1 MTVKRRDFL
10 CGAMTASL
18 LSSVPAW
25 ALQKSSSGKLDRLA
39 SNSWPFRAYF
49 DTPRMHEYRDTK
61 YPLLTQ
67 EEFPQFLAENFKIH
81 NVEFL
86 SQHFV
91 DTEPST
97 IDKVKTGLKKANS
110 RCCNLMDVQL
120 PGGVFAD
127 HTDRQAVTK
136 EAERWVNVAA
146 ALGCPSITVALT
158 GEGSAIPTTAAR
170 NLKPFVD
177 VAHARGVK
185 VLFHNDDIARESAET
200 LVAVIKQLGPDR
212 TGTCP
217 DFGNFATRSADFAL
231 SQLRM
236 LAPYASNIC
245 HSKDG
250 IADKGKFY
258 TDNFPASMR
267 VMQEAGFKGIYSLE
281 FEGLD
286 TPLAGIR
293 NLLNLTEKYMA

>member
-10 CGAMTASL
+10 GGAMTASL
-18 LSSVPAW
+18 LASVPAW
-25 ALQKSSSGKLDRLA
+25 ALQRSSSGKLDRLA
-39 SNSWPFRAYF
+39 ANSWPFRAYF
-49 DTPRMHEYRDTK
+49 DTPQMHEYRDSK

-67 EEFPQFLAENFKIH
+67 EEFPQFLADNFKIY

-97 IDKVKTGLKKANS
+97 IDKVKAGLKKANS
-110 RCCNLMDVQL
+110 RCCNLMDVQI

-136 EAERWVNVAA
+136 QAERWVNVAA

-158 GEGSAIPTTAAR
+158 GEGPANPSTAAR
-170 NLKPFVD
+170 NLKPLVD
-177 VAHARGVK
+177 VAHARGIK

-236 LAPYASNIC
+236 LAPYGSNIC
-245 HSKDG
+245 TRRMASLTK
-250 IADKGKFY
+250 ASS
-258 TDNFPASMR
+258 TRTTFPL
-267 VMQEAGFKGIYSLE
+267 Q
-281 FEGLD
+281 
-286 TPLAGIR
+286 
-293 NLLNLTEKYMA
+293 